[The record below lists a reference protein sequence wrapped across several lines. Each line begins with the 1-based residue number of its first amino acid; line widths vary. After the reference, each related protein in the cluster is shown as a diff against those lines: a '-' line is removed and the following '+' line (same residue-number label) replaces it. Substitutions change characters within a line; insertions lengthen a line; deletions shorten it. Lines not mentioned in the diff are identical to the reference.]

1 MKDRSFELRRL
12 GRGAG
17 GYSRRV
23 RSGYLSRL
31 SDVWSQDQGAVH
43 QSAEREGKGRTVRQ
57 AHQRT
62 NWRVGIHDGEV
73 VAIEPSRDFEHVF
86 NGGGDPFQEALEY
99 AAKQLREGV

>member
-17 GYSRRV
+17 GYARRI
-23 RSGYLSRL
+23 RSGYLQGL
-31 SDVWSQDQGAVH
+31 SDVWSEDGGAVR

-62 NWRVGIHDGEV
+62 NWRVGVSGGEV
-73 VAIEPSRDFEHVF
+73 IAVEPNREFEHVF
-86 NGGGDPFQEALEY
+86 DGGGDPFMEALEY
-99 AAKQLREGV
+99 AAKQLREG